1 MTSTPDDRSAPIPPL
16 RWFVTGASGG
26 LGRAL
31 VQVALEAGDTVVAT
45 VRRPDALREL
55 ADAHPGRLY
64 VERLDVTD
72 SAAVAATVS
81 RVLAE
86 HGHIDVVVNN
96 AGYTIVGAAEEL
108 TDAELD
114 HQLATLLH
122 APLQIT
128 RAFLGPMRERGGGRI
143 IQISSLGGQVA
154 FPASSAYHAGKWGLE
169 GFTEAV
175 AQEVAEFGV
184 RLTIVEPGGMG
195 TDFGANMRTAAA
207 IGAYEHGGVGEFRR
221 WLTTAGPEVFR
232 ADPAKVAKVIFNTTR
247 DPEPPLRLAL
257 GADAY
262 AMVQQALR
270 GRLDALEAQREL
282 AHSVA
287 FTADSRSSVPV
298 SG

>member
-1 MTSTPDDRSAPIPPL
+1 
-16 RWFVTGASGG
+16 
-26 LGRAL
+26 
-31 VQVALEAGDTVVAT
+31 
-45 VRRPDALREL
+45 
-55 ADAHPGRLY
+55 
-64 VERLDVTD
+64 
-72 SAAVAATVS
+72 
-81 RVLAE
+81 
-86 HGHIDVVVNN
+86 
-96 AGYTIVGAAEEL
+96 
-108 TDAELD
+108 
-114 HQLATLLH
+114 
-122 APLQIT
+122 
-128 RAFLGPMRERGGGRI
+128 MRERGGGRI

-221 WLTTAGPEVFR
+221 WFTTAGPEVFR
-232 ADPAKVAKVIFNTTR
+232 ADPAKVAQVIFNTTR

-257 GADAY
+257 GVDAY
-262 AMVQQALR
+262 DMVQQALR